1 MKIYVTYKFL
11 TKEDRDAF
19 YKAIKENHIQELS
32 LSDEGCLKYSYTP
45 KDDTVLFLKEE
56 WASQDLQLKHLT
68 QPHMDLLKE
77 LKNQYLCQTTVRHGT
92 ACLETERLILR

>member
-45 KDDTVLFLKEE
+45 KDDTVLFLRKNGH
-56 WASQDLQLKHLT
+56 LKT
-68 QPHMDLLKE
+68 
-77 LKNQYLCQTTVRHGT
+77 YS
-92 ACLETERLILR
+92 

>member
-45 KDDTVLFLKEE
+45 KDDTVLFFKGRMGISRLTVKTFNSASYGLVEGIKEPISVSNNS
-56 WASQDLQLKHLT
+56 ASWH
-68 QPHMDLLKE
+68 
-77 LKNQYLCQTTVRHGT
+77 
-92 ACLETERLILR
+92 CLFRN